1 MNTSEIIT
9 LQRIEN
15 EYALIEL
22 RSDDIVEVFFKDH
35 FTMDIPAQEYLLKEY
50 QKICNGK
57 RMPFIYHAGNFVTIT
72 KEARENAIR
81 LEDQH
86 PANATA
92 ILATTLA
99 YKLIAAFYLKFNKPK
114 LPYKVFTD
122 KRKAIEWLY
131 QFLQH

>member
-1 MNTSEIIT
+1 LKASEIIIH
-9 LQRIEN
+9 QKIEN

-22 RSDDIVEVFFKDH
+22 RSDGIVEVFFKDH

-57 RMPFIYHAGNFVTIT
+57 KMPFIYHAGNFVTIT
-72 KEARENAIR
+72 KEARENAIH
-81 LEDQH
+81 LEEQH

-99 YKLIAAFYLKFNKPK
+99 YKLIAVFYLKFNKPK

-122 KRKAIEWLY
+122 RLKAEKWLY
-131 QFLQH
+131 QFVLN